1 MSRPTVARAKE
12 AGPSREGL
20 APPPAIAPTGRG
32 RGRALLFAS
41 AVLFGLAAMLAKLA
55 ANAGM
60 NGAQTTLVRF
70 LLGLS
75 AAVAILR
82 LRGGG
87 FRPVR
92 LGLLAT
98 RGLFGGISALLYYL
112 SIAHI
117 PAGEATLLNNLFAI
131 FSVVFSLFAL
141 RERPTVHL
149 AGALALASAGVYLV
163 LGGGALRFS
172 AGRWE
177 AVGIAS
183 AVAGGV
189 AVTAIRALRGS
200 VSALTIFSSF
210 ALGGILVSLPF
221 AGGPWPAG
229 PAAWGAALAAGAAAF
244 LAQVAMTEAY
254 GILSIPEAAVWQQ
267 LTPIA
272 GYLWALL
279 LGERFGAATALGV
292 LLGVGGVAYGSL
304 LGHRPGP
311 GARSGSRVPVLPAE
325 EP

>member
-1 MSRPTVARAKE
+1 
-12 AGPSREGL
+12 
-20 APPPAIAPTGRG
+20 
-32 RGRALLFAS
+32 
-41 AVLFGLAAMLAKLA
+41 MLAKLA

-60 NGAQTTLVRF
+60 NGGQTTLVRF
-70 LLGLS
+70 GLGLS
-75 AAVAILR
+75 AAVAVLR
-82 LRGGG
+82 LRGG
-87 FRPVR
+87 FRPAP

-98 RGLFGGISALLYYL
+98 RGFFGGISALLYYL
-112 SIAHI
+112 SLAHI

-131 FSVVFSLFAL
+131 FSVVFSLVAL

-149 AGALALASAGVYLV
+149 AGALVLASAGVYLV

-172 AGRWE
+172 AGPWE
-177 AVGIAS
+177 TLAIAS

-189 AVTAIRALRGS
+189 AVTAIRALRAR
-200 VSALTIFSSF
+200 VNALTIFSSF

-229 PAAWGAALAAGAAAF
+229 PVAWGAAAAAGAAAF

-311 GARSGSRVPVLPAE
+311 GARPGARVPVLPAE